1 MPLLDNSKQCDI
13 ITSSFLEDLQ
23 NYSIVGD
30 NIKWQDNSA
39 NLNYTI
45 KNNINLFENNAD
57 GPTSWTPNFIQDDN
71 LVDNK
76 LISHYGSIKGDSIFS
91 SGRIGIEDFISFT
104 PRFKSWTVSNN
115 NMVIDWILN
124 RSRSPYTIMYGLNYW
139 KKNSQAITGS
149 IESFPL
155 YSKIKHNNIEYIKLD
170 NSTLRRLTVKQ
181 NVFNNNADTITFNY
195 TQTNADTQVS
205 SLGNNITFTLVG
217 SDQAKVWIPDGDQLL
232 YFLNRAELDQNFTNN
247 IGTRSYISGSLY
259 KYYNIFYNSLTADEN
274 TQSLTGDRNIKKFR
288 LYKKLAHSLATSPFC
303 SEFFV
308 AFLAKPSN
316 AIKNAITAYL
326 NSNSGNVDTD
336 ITNLTTIL
344 NIISTEYS
352 SYEINNNSNI
362 VTNNNELFLKLIHKY
377 GAKLKFSNSS
387 SISFRP
393 RLTHGDSLIIEE
405 IGDTFVNKTAA
416 NATVSNNKIIS
427 LNKLKIETSME
438 NSSILLKDKNSNTT
452 LNNIHLYNSVKPSIL
467 PSSTI
472 NIALEK
478 NNNVKN
484 DNNRI
489 PTIVDYDPNNNVFYW
504 GPGSIDDNM
513 TKWLL
518 DCPKLKVLNFDLLK
532 KYTNS
537 RFPNQA
543 EDLVS
548 NEFLCTWEKISGPN
562 LKFVDLNKT
571 QTNKTYNRAYGN
583 EVMIVPYSTGKYVI
597 RCVVS
602 GPFGSYTKIKTI
614 FIVDGREKI
623 IRPNVGLVDNGNFNK
638 YSSNPSSDNLFAN
651 IINADTDVTITPSI
665 RSENSPISINNDN
678 LNVSIATQDSFAIH
692 RNGLYSPIRTNYYV
706 EKVNND
712 SRPIEKLDENYQ
724 FLFNETAGTI
734 SSPQLDDSSL
744 RIDYV
749 CNTTIIKLERIILR
763 NIRNS
768 TNDCSQC
775 YSLYKPKLRSFVIR
789 RLSGNNSTSFQRSN
803 RFPDGFT
810 LQKYLQDGQN
820 RYFPSETQNYFYPII
835 STDFSAPIKT
845 YGGYGHKVLDKLNIQ
860 NLNSLNKPAKRIE
873 NNNLIAG
880 IPNSLPSVTGYKLDY
895 KDDYTSLSDSVRDY
909 KLCYQ
914 ENVMPSGFIEFHK
927 GTFIPNSG
935 WLIGDNR
942 NLSSVLKFNPGARKS
957 FSFAGPGILG
967 LSNYSNTDNI
977 LPNIFSSSIE
987 LTINPSIRWSNGCLF
1002 QIVEG
1007 NETQTQNNRARVVG
1021 NHNIK
1026 NAVNTEFQD
1035 QLISSTN
1042 AYHHGYRMLG
1052 GGFPKN
1058 AERNLIHNSSP
1069 VNDEFDF
1076 KINEDNNSFIYGFNV
1091 VGPNNTIP
1099 PSQESRRIIQSYIVN
1114 GQEPGGEGEEAGSVK
1129 DFILNNNEVYGL
1141 RNPRINNLQIKDIEV
1156 QLNFLNYVN
1165 TKNLIIWL
1173 EVEFSD
1179 LAKQRIALRPSI
1191 GNSPPS
1197 APAQIISSNNF
1208 IDQFIS
1214 NDTHKAFAGVNN
1226 SFSRSSNIPIT
1237 NSSIRNYLE
1246 KLTDTNS
1253 RDSVGEKTIL
1263 YLLNQETIQ
1272 NKEYNFSVKFSDSAS
1287 KHNVFFDHNMFSSGA
1302 INPDQNIIT
1311 NNNSINPSKITT
1323 GYNTYNNSMYSNL
1336 NKNNRL
1342 NINNNTFHK
1351 FSDMILFHGVN
1362 PETRAGQYLFPA
1374 YDSST
1379 KFTLKIA
1386 VLDEEDEMTPMDT
1399 SINTSLF
1406 SNLSSVENQIVP
1418 GNIFNNLCSWE
1429 LILHTEDVKKPITS
1443 QINSLA
1449 NYGGSDS
1456 LGLIEYGTQPKYP
1469 GYGFI
1474 ANLSDSKFLLPLVNM
1489 NAPSAYYQNYNAC
1502 EYADNELIGK
1512 GVLINAPR
1520 FPTEALILILA
1531 GTAVGGMSGT
1541 LVGTL
1546 IGGLGPTYYLG
1557 FELLFAY
1564 YRASRQ
1570 IPVLENIQREVF
1582 DIDYESYP
1590 FGNSDKILLNVSKD
1604 EVFWYKVEASIFKLS
1619 NTPALPPKEYSL
1631 ITQNNNSKLFTF
1643 NFSIVSQ
1650 NSDIIDEI
1658 FIPYIVAAATP
1669 DNADDETIENYQNI
1683 NNEVYDSFDFMSV
1696 NELVYLNKLI
1706 IGDNNIQQDI
1716 FLRKRLEDTLI
1727 IIDNTL
1733 SFYLIDIN
1741 DRIRLEYEII
1751 ASRDSSSNIFR
1762 EFIQVTSKALVYKDS
1777 RYQTILAVSTNQIGD
1792 KLRPGEL
1799 ASYSSIRLVDRVIA
1813 FADNGF
1819 STYYDS
1825 ENISSISLFG
1835 LTNNQPPCN
1844 NIPELN
1850 FSTNSL
1856 GSYGDG
1862 SSVKDKNIL
1871 SRKIKVNNINSIY
1884 DEINSFNNDK
1894 YYFNK
1899 ITYKNSDGITE
1910 TIKEKFSAYPVYY
1923 DSNLNAII
1931 DNKFY
1936 HLYDKAFTNI
1946 DSDLSSEEL
1955 GKLLDNINTSIKNYS
1970 SYMKDQPK
1978 NLMFLKFHR
1987 DRDRPTAFESSEDI
2001 ELRWNTTFFG
2011 FLDGDP
2017 WTINNTKLTINFED
2031 SRNCEGSN
2039 NSTQSAFATTT
2050 IIPNKN
2056 YRLEIEIEGKAELQD
2071 AGFELLRIELNN
2083 VLIAEAFAEGGKKE
2097 CEMGPV
2103 VVRKPVV
2110 WSPLLAGEKYIL
2122 SVDVTTGDP
2131 LFHVGAYYNIR
2142 FKFLNPEPEIIS
2154 IENNYTYNKTIERI
2168 TQSQLSSLVDRLKA
2182 LNVTEDT
2189 KLDPLVGIVS
2199 NTNRILDS
2207 NSIFYIQQHYD
2218 ILNSNVNAIGARQQT
2233 YNILQKLYKEKS
2245 EILEL
2250 LENQALRR
2258 DNGYI
2263 LNPEKQ
2269 VYHTGAGGIIPDYR
2283 AIISTN
2289 TTSGA
2294 LNNSINIVYENISD
2308 NYYWINIDPKQSISI
2323 AEEMRPRILK
2333 SIKYRCQSVNAAFSA
2348 VGVGAQVLDFNNVCP
2363 DFLSL
2368 GTIAGS
2374 NSDFTIDDGA
2384 YKLKQNILDA
2394 KKTEWELK
2402 GASYGWKDQIITRRF
2417 RVNSDKNIKNII
2429 ENTDFL
2435 VEAEEIYEVAQTAIE
2450 NGGPLEGD
2458 DGSADIV
2465 LGGLLDSNGS
2475 RNGATRVY
2483 NIFNLDDTASLKV
2496 QFRKAPRSM
2505 RGIDA
2510 IGTVLRYGEN
2520 ISYRP
2525 QNRPPLDPL
2534 DIFGVDRPESL
2545 INNFYQWKCLQKNP
2559 SNNMI
2564 NDASTPDFFKLLN
2577 EMIFRTFFG
2586 SADGIENKTP
2596 QLKSLYDFEMIP
2608 YEYFT
2613 KPPPP

>member
-13 ITSSFLEDLQ
+13 ITSSFLENLQ

-39 NLNYTI
+39 NLNYSI
-45 KNNINLFENNAD
+45 KNNINLFQND
-57 GPTSWTPNFIQDDN
+57 PSGPTSWTPNFVRDDS

-139 KKNSQAITGS
+139 KKNSQAITGP

-155 YSKIKHNNIEYIKLD
+155 YSKIKFNNIEYIKLD

-181 NVFNNNADTITFNY
+181 NVFNETSITFNY

-205 SLGNNITFTLVG
+205 SLGNNIIFTLVG

-232 YFLNRAELDQNFTNN
+232 YFLNRAELNQNFINN

-316 AIKNAITAYL
+316 TIKNAITIYL
-326 NSNSGNVDTD
+326 NSNSSNVDTD
-336 ITNLTTIL
+336 ITNLTNIL
-344 NIISTEYS
+344 NTISTEYS

-387 SISFRP
+387 SISFSP

-405 IGDTFVNKTAA
+405 IGDTLVNKTTA

-438 NSSILLKDKNSNTT
+438 NSSMLLKDKNSNTT

-467 PSSTI
+467 SSSTI

-478 NNNVKN
+478 NNNVKDEFKN
-484 DNNRI
+484 DNSNI
-489 PTIVDYDPNNNVFYW
+489 PGIVDYDPNNNVFYW

-513 TKWLL
+513 TNWLL
-518 DCPKLKVLNFDLLK
+518 YCPKLKVLNFNLFK

-614 FIVDGREKI
+614 FIVDGRENTQI
-623 IRPNVGLVDNGNFNK
+623 GGPVSNDNFSK

-651 IINADTDVTITPSI
+651 IINADTDVTITDNI
-665 RSENSPISINNDN
+665 RSENNPIFINNDN

-734 SSPQLDDSSL
+734 SSPQLRNSSL
-744 RIDYV
+744 TINYV
-749 CNTTIIKLERIILR
+749 CNNTIIKLERIILR

-789 RLSGNNSTSFQRSN
+789 RLSGENSTSFQRSN
-803 RFPDGFT
+803 RFPDSFT

-820 RYFPSETQNYFYPII
+820 RYFPSETQSYSYPII

-845 YGGYGHKVLDKLNIQ
+845 YGGYGHKVLNKLNIQ
-860 NLNSLNKPAKRIE
+860 NLNSLNKPARINQ

-880 IPNSLPSVTGYKLDY
+880 TPNFLPSVTGYKLDY

-914 ENVMPSGFIEFHK
+914 ENVMPSGFVEFHK

-935 WLIGDNR
+935 WLIGDDR

-987 LTINPSIRWSNGCLF
+987 LTINPSIRWS
-1002 QIVEG
+1002 EG
-1007 NETQTQNNRARVVG
+1007 GPFCPVRGSGPEATRENDTRRANVIG
-1021 NHNIK
+1021 NHNFR
-1026 NAVNTEFQD
+1026 NPVNTEFQD
-1035 QLISSTN
+1035 QLISSIN
-1042 AYHHGYRMLG
+1042 AYHHGYRVLG
-1052 GGFPKN
+1052 GGFPKS

-1069 VNDEFDF
+1069 VNDEFNF
-1076 KINEDNNSFIYGFNV
+1076 EINEDNNSFIYGFNV

-1099 PSQESRRIIQSYIVN
+1099 PSQESRQIIESYIVN
-1114 GQEPGGEGEEAGSVK
+1114 GQSPGGEGEEAESVRN
-1129 DFILNNNEVYGL
+1129 FFLNNNEVYGL

-1179 LAKQRIALRPSI
+1179 SAKQRIALRPSA
-1191 GNSPPS
+1191 GNSPPT

-1226 SFSRSSNIPIT
+1226 TFSISSNIPII
-1237 NSSIRNYLE
+1237 NSGIKNYLE
-1246 KLTDTNS
+1246 KLIDTNS
-1253 RDSVGEKTIL
+1253 RDNVGEKTIL

-1311 NNNSINPSKITT
+1311 NNNSINPSKNAT

-1351 FSDMILFHGVN
+1351 FSDMILFHGVS
-1362 PETRAGQYLFPA
+1362 PESATCQYLFPS
-1374 YDSST
+1374 YNSST

-1489 NAPSAYYQNYNAC
+1489 NAPAAYYQNYNAC

-1512 GVLINAPR
+1512 GILINTPR

-1604 EVFWYKVEASIFKLS
+1604 EVFWYKLEASIFKLS
-1619 NTPALPPKEYSL
+1619 NTPALPFKKYSL
-1631 ITQNNNSKLFTF
+1631 IKQDNKLFRF

-1650 NSDIIDEI
+1650 NSHIIDEI
-1658 FIPYIVAAATP
+1658 FIPYIIAAATP
-1669 DNADDETIENYQNI
+1669 DDADADDDDDEATENYQDI
-1683 NNEVYDSFDFMSV
+1683 NNEVYNSFNFMGV
-1696 NELVYLNKLI
+1696 NEFVFANKFIHSENIFQYLNRP
-1706 IGDNNIQQDI
+1706 NQ
-1716 FLRKRLEDTLI
+1716 TLI
-1727 IIDNTL
+1727 IIEHTMPY
-1733 SFYLIDIN
+1733 YLISIG
-1741 DRIRLEYEII
+1741 
-1751 ASRDSSSNIFR
+1751 DSLVLNCNNLSAI
-1762 EFIQVTSKALVYKDS
+1762 VMSKALIYKDS
-1777 RYQTILAVSTNQIGD
+1777 KYQTVLVLNQSKAVLGECSSFLLPEDVVVICGSENST
-1792 KLRPGEL
+1792 
-1799 ASYSSIRLVDRVIA
+1799 S
-1813 FADNGF
+1813 
-1819 STYYDS
+1819 YDS
-1825 ENISSISLFG
+1825 VASQTSPVSLFG
-1835 LTNNQPPCN
+1835 LNSDQPPN
-1844 NIPELN
+1844 DTIPDRT

-1871 SRKIKVNNINSIY
+1871 SRKVKINNVESIY
-1884 DEINSFNNDK
+1884 DQLNSFNSDK
-1894 YYFNK
+1894 YYYNELTLVLSDTDDNLMAPSSLARNQPIKINNK
-1899 ITYKNSDGITE
+1899 LE
-1910 TIKEKFSAYPVYY
+1910 FYPVYY
-1923 DSNLNAII
+1923 DSSSENIVN
-1931 DNKFY
+1931 NNFY
-1936 HLYDKAFTNI
+1936 HIYNNTFNDPNATDNTESI
-1946 DSDLSSEEL
+1946 RV
-1955 GKLLDNINTSIKNYS
+1955 LLDNINSSIKDNRTYS
-1970 SYMKDQPK
+1970 KDSVY
-1978 NLMFLKFHR
+1978 NIIYLKVK
-1987 DRDRPTAFESSEDI
+1987 D
-2001 ELRWNTTFFG
+2001 N
-2011 FLDGDP
+2011 
-2017 WTINNTKLTINFED
+2017 
-2031 SRNCEGSN
+2031 
-2039 NSTQSAFATTT
+2039 T
-2050 IIPNKN
+2050 IINSL
-2056 YRLEIEIEGKAELQD
+2056 YRNAV
-2071 AGFELLRIELNN
+2071 A
-2083 VLIAEAFAEGGKKE
+2083 
-2097 CEMGPV
+2097 
-2103 VVRKPVV
+2103 
-2110 WSPLLAGEKYIL
+2110 
-2122 SVDVTTGDP
+2122 SVT
-2131 LFHVGAYYNIR
+2131 
-2142 FKFLNPEPEIIS
+2142 

-2168 TQSQLSSLVDRLKA
+2168 TQSQLNSLVNRLNI
-2182 LNVTEDT
+2182 LNVTENT
-2189 KLDPLVGIVS
+2189 NLDPLVGIVS

-2218 ILNSNVNAIGARQQT
+2218 ILNSNVDAIGARQQT

-2374 NSDFTIDDGA
+2374 NSDFTIDTGLGDGV

-2394 KKTEWELK
+2394 KKTEWERK

-2458 DGSADIV
+2458 DGSSDIV

-2483 NIFNLDDTASLKV
+2483 NIFNLDGTASLKV

-2534 DIFGVDRPESL
+2534 DIFGVGRTESL

-2559 SNNMI
+2559 SDNMI

-2577 EMIFRTFFG
+2577 EMVFRTFFG
-2586 SADGIENKTP
+2586 SVDGIENKTP

-2608 YEYFT
+2608 YEYFI
-2613 KPPPP
+2613 KPPPQP